1 MDTFSSR
8 FGHTLHHAL
17 SLRSAYS
24 PVQPDTQTSVVS
36 SLNSEGGAM
45 LDYIFYSSRRTEGS
59 GSGCVRVM
67 SCCVLS
73 ESAAGLKLLGRLCLL
88 SEADLWS
95 LRGLPNETFPSDH
108 LSLIVK
114 LQLPPV

>member
-1 MDTFSSR
+1 MCC
-8 FGHTLHHAL
+8 L
-17 SLRSAYS
+17 
-24 PVQPDTQTSVVS
+24 
-36 SLNSEGGAM
+36 
-45 LDYIFYSSRRTEGS
+45 
-59 GSGCVRVM
+59 
-67 SCCVLS
+67 CCVVLT
-73 ESAAGLKLLGRLCLL
+73 ESAGGLKLLGRLSLL